1 MIQIKKARHS
11 FLLLSSLLLISCGG
25 GGGSGSGSNIGGNS
39 GAPVVPLA
47 PTYEVSAAFVKGLVD
62 GASCELFEIDSAGSQ
77 GNSVAT
83 GTTSNGSI
91 NFGSNIEYQGAA
103 LISCT
108 GGTYYDEATGTTL
121 SAPTTRSVVNID
133 GDGSFTVTPL
143 TEIATQRAL
152 ADGDLE
158 MALTTH
164 NEAVAEAFGIE
175 GDITQIM
182 PTDLETT
189 AASNDE
195 AGQYATALALIS
207 VLDDNSDGELSSL
220 VEELA
225 TDFADGMFSSETAAD
240 LAEAQTDLAN
250 AAVSQNLNDD
260 AVTAVSDALGDSSDA
275 VIPDPVIPDPVIP
288 DPVVPDPVIPD
299 PVIPD
304 PVDPDPVDPDSNTGD
319 TKLVSPA
326 DVYVDPQGNID
337 ANGEGFTDDTI
348 ACGMDA
354 PSTRFDFSDWYIST
368 PKEGDPGDDQSIY
381 EAALMGGYID
391 SDLFCLGRDNGLVLK
406 TTVAGFKTSANT
418 QYTRTE
424 LREMLREGNTSID
437 NKDLANNWA
446 FSNQPEAT
454 RNAAAAVDGTLKATL
469 AINRVTTTY
478 SGDNEYQV
486 GRMIMGQ
493 IHAKNDEPIRLYYR
507 KLPDNVNGSVYFAT
521 EENGGD
527 DTYIRIIGSRSS
539 SQSDPVNGIPL
550 NEPFAYEIRAVGEKL
565 YVTITKADG
574 TVLTPLDGDNDDG
587 LVNED
592 GSVDMVGYGIADDYM
607 YFKLG
612 IYTGNSTGD
621 DTDYDQVT
629 FYSFDNIH

>member
-1 MIQIKKARHS
+1 MNYIKKSLHLPLA
-11 FLLLSSLLLISCGG
+11 LSSLLLISCGG
-25 GGGSGSGSNIGGNS
+25 GGGSGSGSNVGSN
-39 GAPVVPLA
+39 PVVPAVPAA

-62 GASCELFEIDSAGSQ
+62 GASCELFEIDSVGAQ
-77 GNSVAT
+77 GASVAT
-83 GTTSNGSI
+83 GVTSNGSI
-91 NFGSNIEYQGAA
+91 NFGSDIEYQGAA

-108 GGTYYDEATGTTL
+108 GGTYSDEATGQTL
-121 SAPTTRSVVNID
+121 TAPTTRSVVDVD

-152 ADGDLE
+152 ADGDLGL
-158 MALTTH
+158 ALTTH
-164 NEAVAEAFGIE
+164 NAAIAEAFGIE

-189 AASNDE
+189 AASNDD

-207 VLDDNSDGELSSL
+207 VLDENSGDDLDVL
-220 VEELA
+220 VEQLSM
-225 TDFADGMFSSETAAD
+225 DFADGTFSSDTAALIAAAEID
-240 LAEAQTDLAN
+240 LASS
-250 AAVSQNLNDD
+250 AVAQNLNDD
-260 AVTAVSDALGDSSDA
+260 AVSAVSNALDDFSDA
-275 VIPDPVIPDPVIP
+275 IIP
-288 DPVVPDPVIPD
+288 DPVVPDPIIPD

-304 PVDPDPVDPDSNTGD
+304 PVDPDPVDPDTNTGE
-319 TKLVSPA
+319 TKLVSPT
-326 DVYVDPQGNID
+326 DVFVDPQGNID
-337 ANGEGFTDDTI
+337 ANAVGFTDDTI
-348 ACGMDA
+348 ACSTDA

-368 PKEGDPGDDQSIY
+368 PKEGSPGDDQSIY
-381 EAALMGGYID
+381 EAALMAGYID
-391 SDLFCLGRDNGLVLK
+391 PDLFCLGRDNGLVLK

-424 LREMLREGNTSID
+424 LREMLREGNTNIRNS
-437 NKDLANNWA
+437 DLANNWA
-446 FSNQPEAT
+446 FSNQPEVT
-454 RNAAAAVDGTLKATL
+454 KNAVAAVDGTLKATL

-478 SGDNEYQV
+478 SDGNEYQV

-507 KLPDNVNGSVYFAT
+507 KLPDNVNGSIYFAS
-521 EENGGD
+521 EVNGGD
-527 DTYIRIIGSRSS
+527 DIDFNIIGSKNSD
-539 SQSDPVNGIPL
+539 QDDPVNGIPL

-592 GSVDMVGYGIADDYM
+592 GSVDMLGYGIEDDYM

-621 DTDYDQVT
+621 DADYDQAT